1 MGASSHQR
9 ENTFEG
15 QGLVSGLTFHLE
27 FALSEG
33 HEPWRRRRSTG
44 RGELAVLAAIQPH
57 RVAAR
62 RPAMTSARGNGHA
75 Q

>member
-33 HEPWRRRRSTG
+33 HEPWRRRRATG
-44 RGELAVLAAIQPH
+44 RGELAVLQPFN
-57 RVAAR
+57 RIGW
-62 RPAMTSARGNGHA
+62 RPDA
-75 Q
+75 QP